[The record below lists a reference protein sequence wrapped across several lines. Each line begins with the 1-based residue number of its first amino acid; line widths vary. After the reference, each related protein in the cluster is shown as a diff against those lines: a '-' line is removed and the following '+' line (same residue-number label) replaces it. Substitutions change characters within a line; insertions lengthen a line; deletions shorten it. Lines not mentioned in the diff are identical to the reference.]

1 MVSAFRPIL
10 VTMLV
15 LSAPALAQ
23 TGSRGGAAGTPSVG
37 GIGGTTAAPTRSFAA
52 PLGPAPSAA
61 PPIGTGSLGSR
72 ANLGSGVGGGS
83 GGSGG
88 SGVGLN
94 VPAPTGGTISII
106 PQGLAG
112 GAPSTPLG
120 TGPLGDRANVGSSQ
134 APTNFGLPGLG
145 SSTVP
150 SAGGGSTSSGVAA
163 PGTGTSGGTSGTG
176 AVGGTISGGTV
187 SIIPNGLSGS
197 VGAAPA
203 TGTPTQ

>member
-15 LSAPALAQ
+15 LAAPALAQ
-23 TGSRGGAAGTPSVG
+23 TGSRGGAASSPSIG
-37 GIGGTTAAPTRSFAA
+37 GVGGTTAAPTRSFVA

-72 ANLGSGVGGGS
+72 ANLGSGVGAGS

-88 SGVGLN
+88 VGLS

-106 PQGLAG
+106 PEGLAG
-112 GAPSTPLG
+112 GAASTPLG
-120 TGPLGDRANVGSSQ
+120 TGPLSDRANVGSSQ
-134 APTNFGLPGLG
+134 APTDFGLPALG
-145 SSTVP
+145 ASTVP
-150 SAGGGSTSSGVAA
+150 SAGGGSASSGIAV
-163 PGTGTSGGTSGTG
+163 PGTTGGASGAGAGGG
-176 AVGGTISGGTV
+176 AVPGGTV
-187 SIIPNGLSGS
+187 SIIPNGLAGA

-203 TGTPTQ
+203 TGISTQ

>member
-1 MVSAFRPIL
+1 MISAFRPIL

-15 LSAPALAQ
+15 LTAPALAQ
-23 TGSRGGAAGTPSVG
+23 TAGRGGAASSPSVG
-37 GIGGTTAAPTRSFAA
+37 GTTTAPTRSFAA

-88 SGVGLN
+88 VGVN

-106 PQGLAG
+106 PEGLAG
-112 GAPSTPLG
+112 GAASTPLG
-120 TGPLGDRANVGSSQ
+120 TGPLSDRANVGSGQ
-134 APTNFGLPGLG
+134 APTDFGLPALG

-150 SAGGGSTSSGVAA
+150 SAGGSTSSGAAA
-163 PGTGTSGGTSGTG
+163 PGVGTSAPGGASGTG
-176 AVGGTISGGTV
+176 AGNGAVSGGTV
-187 SIIPNGLSGS
+187 SIIPNGLAGA